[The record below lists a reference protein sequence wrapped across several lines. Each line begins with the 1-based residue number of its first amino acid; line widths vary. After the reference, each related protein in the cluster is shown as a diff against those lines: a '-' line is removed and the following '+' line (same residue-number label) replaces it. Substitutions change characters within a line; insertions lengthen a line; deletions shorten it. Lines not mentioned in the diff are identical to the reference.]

1 VRWVWSRLWSSRV
14 VTPRK
19 RHQTGVFAVGAA
31 LARNGRIV
39 ALYFIPGRE
48 NLDRLEV
55 EIV

>member
-1 VRWVWSRLWSSRV
+1 VGVAARGRLFS
-14 VTPRK
+14 
-19 RHQTGVFAVGAA
+19 VGAA

-39 ALYFIPGRE
+39 ALYFISGRE